1 VSHVKI
7 FYSCL
12 ICKTR
17 VATMDDIENHLED
30 VHVIFDQEELDRSYL
45 IHFPE
50 VTSRPNKA
58 PRREK
63 NE

>member
-1 VSHVKI
+1 MSDERGQVSHLKI

-12 ICKTR
+12 ICETR
-17 VATMDDIENHLED
+17 VASMDEIENHLED

-50 VTSRPNKA
+50 EVK
-58 PRREK
+58 K
-63 NE
+63 NG